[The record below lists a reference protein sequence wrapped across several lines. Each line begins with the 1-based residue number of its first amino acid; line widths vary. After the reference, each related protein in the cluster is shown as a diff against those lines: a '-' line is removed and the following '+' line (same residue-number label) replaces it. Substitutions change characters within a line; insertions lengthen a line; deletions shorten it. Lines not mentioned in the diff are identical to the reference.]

1 MRSYP
6 EDSEWDR
13 KDLARLNALPWMI
26 ELLRLNPDY
35 PHWGPHEDYMCTK
48 GDGWNSAVKH
58 ETWSAFG
65 PWNLDDMNECVHFY
79 FEVSRASHNCDHCDG
94 QAVNPATMK
103 IANDF
108 YDFDGTGRRWCDAI
122 TQDELDAL
130 NEEGRNREG
139 HDLATVNAANG
150 PHAPRGPKTFFATHD
165 AINRWILIKA
175 RAQRLGVYGP
185 CEHCDEGTIWDA
197 NEAHVSLVLWWLH
210 PRKGASRGVEIER
223 IEQSELPAVYA
234 FLSAAAKRN
243 ADRFA
248 RVVEALGTTTD
259 EVEAESEDVA

>member
-13 KDLARLNALPWMI
+13 RDLARLNAAPWMI
-26 ELLRLNPDY
+26 ECLRLNPDY

-58 ETWSAFG
+58 EMWSAFG

-79 FEVSRASHNCDHCDG
+79 FEVNRGSHNCTFCDG
-94 QAVNPATMK
+94 QAINPATMK

-108 YDFDGTGRRWCDAI
+108 YDFGETGRRWCDAI

-130 NEEGRNREG
+130 IRDGRIRGNPSLEFVNQVNGR
-139 HDLATVNAANG
+139 HRTARAPFDLGVVD
-150 PHAPRGPKTFFATHD
+150 HD

-175 RAQRLGVYGP
+175 RAKRLGVYGP
-185 CEHCDEGTIWDA
+185 CEHCDKGTIWDA
-197 NEAHVSLVLWWLH
+197 DVAHVSLVLWWLH
-210 PRKGASRGVEIER
+210 PRKGASRGIEIER

-248 RVVEALGTTTD
+248 KIVEA
-259 EVEAESEDVA
+259 ANA